1 MFAFLLSEGFWME
14 AIISSLITGVVTIIG
29 AIIVYQVK
37 ITKIHDQTKGLSK
50 EHLNLSGEHTDLS
63 REHSDLSTEH
73 HDLASKSDAILK
85 DTAEISQN
93 VTGIE
98 KRLIEEH
105 TKQEFRY
112 QNLTDKQK
120 DIMASVENIQAI
132 AGEMARLQNEN
143 MLLREKL
150 RQAAQNRPNRPYA
163 ADPNYEDDFDRE
175 PERS

>member
-50 EHLNLSGEHTDLS
+50 DHTDLS
-63 REHSDLSTEH
+63 KEH

-120 DIMASVENIQAI
+120 DIMGSIENIQAI
-132 AGEMARLQNEN
+132 AEEMARLQNEN

-150 RQAAQNRPNRPYA
+150 RQAVQNRPNRPHA
-163 ADPNYEDDFDRE
+163 ADPNYEDHFDRE

>member
-50 EHLNLSGEHTDLS
+50 DHTDLS
-63 REHSDLSTEH
+63 KEH
-73 HDLASKSDAILK
+73 HDLASKSDAILFREADILK
-85 DTAEISQN
+85 DTAVISQN
-93 VTGIE
+93 VAGLE
-98 KRLIEEH
+98 KRIIEEH

-120 DIMASVENIQAI
+120 DIMGSIENIQAI
-132 AGEMARLQNEN
+132 AEEMARLQNEN

-175 PERS
+175 PER

>member
-73 HDLASKSDAILK
+73 HDLASKSDGHLK
-85 DTAEISQN
+85 RHSGNFSKCRRTR
-93 VTGIE
+93 
-98 KRLIEEH
+98 K
-105 TKQEFRY
+105 
-112 QNLTDKQK
+112 
-120 DIMASVENIQAI
+120 
-132 AGEMARLQNEN
+132 
-143 MLLREKL
+143 
-150 RQAAQNRPNRPYA
+150 
-163 ADPNYEDDFDRE
+163 ADN
-175 PERS
+175 

>member
-50 EHLNLSGEHTDLS
+50 EHLDLS

-85 DTAEISQN
+85 DTAVISQN
-93 VTGIE
+93 VAGLE
-98 KRLIEEH
+98 KRIIEEY

-120 DIMASVENIQAI
+120 DIMGSIENIQAI
-132 AGEMARLQNEN
+132 AEEMARLQNEN

-175 PERS
+175 PER